1 MKGGMFGVSL
11 RNLLGETRFKF
22 LEGGDMK
29 VEFRMEEE
37 FVDDGQQDVGLTALA
52 VAHQED
58 FLALGHDERD
68 DGRGSTDSGSGE
80 NEKKKEKDG
89 DK

>member
-1 MKGGMFGVSL
+1 MKSGMFGVSL

-22 LEGGDMK
+22 LERGDMK

-68 DGRGSTDSGSGE
+68 DVRVIHRLRFRR
-80 NEKKKEKDG
+80 K
-89 DK
+89 